1 MQSSS
6 KTLTSYMNLQSR
18 WDEVTKLNWNK
29 VDIPPS
35 KRLSG
40 ASQRS
45 KRSSSITPSSKRF
58 LDIDLSSTAARNTPV
73 CHDRT
78 RASPVR
84 NLSSSTINSSV
95 LDSTTSTVTLGRI
108 SPDCSVRKSLPCSP
122 VYYNTTKTLDF
133 ISDSRNINGRNSND
147 FETRRKPEVKRKV
160 TLFRKTMPPALP
172 IQILELN
179 ISENIPSTSV
189 QSTNLPIE
197 NYSLQKT
204 RKLRSLS
211 SDGVRLISLQTK
223 NTHSRNASMSQN
235 SSNRSVKLFNSPVYN
250 NVSLIS
256 HTHQD
261 YSPTTLNDTV
271 YSDPVFSTTVQVV
284 KTVSLV
290 SQQIATSQT
299 EKYGALIKNIGATIK
314 ELFSAIQTEF
324 GDNVDDSCSAL
335 IRNNTPRILKNS
347 IKILILLAERQ
358 LNSSMYSLI
367 STTKDA
373 KQQNNRGPLL
383 EEYRRHL
390 MSLAYAIAADA
401 HALYTTVYE
410 NRVKHNRN

>member
-1 MQSSS
+1 
-6 KTLTSYMNLQSR
+6 MN
-18 WDEVTKLNWNK
+18 
-29 VDIPPS
+29 
-35 KRLSG
+35 
-40 ASQRS
+40 
-45 KRSSSITPSSKRF
+45 
-58 LDIDLSSTAARNTPV
+58 
-73 CHDRT
+73 
-78 RASPVR
+78 
-84 NLSSSTINSSV
+84 STINSSV

-324 GDNVDDSCSAL
+324 GDNVDDE
-335 IRNNTPRILKNS
+335 
-347 IKILILLAERQ
+347 ILLAERQ